1 MTNSTLIK
9 IYKNIKKLRLEKGY
23 SQAKFAEL
31 TGLSEDYISLIE
43 NGKRTPSLKRLIII
57 ADVLEIDAYKL
68 LM

>member
-1 MTNSTLIK
+1 MTNSALIK

-57 ADVLEIDAYKL
+57 ADILEIDAYKL

>member
-1 MTNSTLIK
+1 MTNSTLIN
-9 IYKNIKKLRLEKGY
+9 IYKNIKKLWLEKGY
-23 SQAKFAEL
+23 SQASFAEL

-57 ADVLEIDAYKL
+57 AEVLEIDAYKL

>member
-9 IYKNIKKLRLEKGY
+9 IYKNIKNLRLEKGY

>member
-1 MTNSTLIK
+1 MTNSALIK
-9 IYKNIKKLRLEKGY
+9 IYKNIKKLRLEKGD

>member
-57 ADVLEIDAYKL
+57 ADILEIDAYKL

>member
-9 IYKNIKKLRLEKGY
+9 IYKNIKKSRLEKGY